1 MENLSIYNKLSITPP
16 EARKEIAAGR
26 LKGFTD
32 INPMWRIKC
41 LTENFGACG
50 FGWKYVITSKRLEQ
64 GCKGQVSAFVDIDL
78 FVKINDVWS
87 EAIQGTGGSSF
98 ITEEKNGLY
107 QSDECYK
114 MALTDAI
121 SVACKALGMSADIY
135 YQKDRSKYTEDP
147 ENTPPPPNPPKAP
160 SPPKLPTLIVATKE
174 YNGCVAAMS
183 ILNDKTGKNYSIDDF
198 RMKYEISD
206 DVAKLLIEDHHFQT
220 NPVNVPDSQEQNA
233 N

>member
-135 YQKDRSKYTEDP
+135 YQKDRSKYTVP
-147 ENTPPPPNPPKAP
+147 ENPQPAPPKAP
-160 SPPKLPTLIVATKE
+160 TPTKLPTLIVATKE
-174 YNGCVAAMS
+174 YNGCVSAMS

-198 RMKYEISD
+198 KMKYEITE

-220 NPVNVPDSQEQNA
+220 NPVGLSDPQIV
-233 N
+233 